1 MSKSYG
7 WAGNILRVNLTTGII
22 TKEPTSK
29 YKDFIG
35 GMGIGYKVIF
45 DEVPAG
51 TKAFDEANKI
61 VFAVGPL
68 TGSGAPS
75 SSRTNITSLFPSNP
89 YNAVGDSHMGGNFAA
104 QLKYAGYD
112 AIIIEGKSNRPVW
125 LKIDNDKVSLESATN
140 VWGKGIKDTT
150 AQLGA
155 IMGKEASIA
164 AIGQAGENM
173 VNLSVIMNGLSHSAG
188 GHGGVLGSKM
198 LKAIG
203 VKGTNAVNIAGK
215 GRELLKL
222 NNYMMKDLIGANNQH
237 VVPSTPQPWSEFHHK
252 GSRWTAREGLT
263 WGAAEGGP
271 IETGIAAAGDVNK
284 VGYRTMKAT
293 FDLGPSAE
301 KYTVRMGGCQ
311 SCPIRCMSQLKVPK
325 LQDYGLSP
333 YVANTC
339 MGYFSPQRVMF
350 KGNKDIEEKG
360 DGKLFAAVIGASLA
374 DDYGV
379 WCNYG
384 LIGTDLKH
392 GYESGIFKKVL
403 PEDEYNSIPWNL
415 LEEKDPAFLI
425 DFYRRIAY
433 KEGELSHLGDG
444 AYWVA
449 KRWDFG
455 DDYWNNPKYGLWS
468 RLGFPKHHSNETN
481 GQVGSL
487 ISCMF
492 NRDAQ
497 SHTLVNLVGSGLPI
511 EIQKEV
517 VAEIVGS
524 PDGIDPPLNYSP
536 MNEYKA
542 KLAKW
547 AIVKNCLHDSL
558 TLCNWM
564 WPMTVSPHKSRN
576 YRGDLALESKF
587 MTVVTGE
594 NYTEESL
601 DLAAERVFTL
611 HRALTVKNMNT
622 INMREEHDGM
632 TDWVFDKDPDIKAFT
647 PGTDKMDREDMQVA
661 LTMFYK
667 EMGWDEKTGAPTK
680 ETLNRLGMSD
690 VAAELERLN
699 LLPA

>member
-1 MSKSYG
+1 MNNSYG
-7 WAGNILRVNLTTGII
+7 WAGKILRVNLSNGKI
-22 TKEPTSK
+22 TIENTEKFKSL
-29 YKDFIG
+29 IG
-35 GMGIGYKVIF
+35 GMGIGYKVLF

-61 VFAVGPL
+61 IFAVGPL

-75 SSRTNITSLFPSNP
+75 SSRTNITSLLPSNP
-89 YNAVGDSHMGGNFAA
+89 YNAVSDSHMGGNFAA
-104 QLKYAGYD
+104 HLKYAGYD
-112 AIIIEGKSNRPVW
+112 AIIIEGKSSRPVW
-125 LKIDNDKVSLESATN
+125 LKIDDDNVSIEDASR
-140 VWGKGIKDTT
+140 VWGTGIKDTT
-150 AQLGA
+150 AQLSSL
-155 IMGKEASIA
+155 MGKDASIA

-173 VNLSVIMNGLSHSAG
+173 VNLSVIMTGISHSAG

-203 VKGTNAVNIAGK
+203 VRGTQAVKIAGK
-215 GRELLKL
+215 GRDLLKL

-237 VVPSTPQPWSEFHHK
+237 VVPSTPQPWAEFHSK
-252 GSRWTAREGLT
+252 GSRWTAKEGLT

-271 IETGIAAAGDVNK
+271 VETGIAAAGDVNK
-284 VGYRTMKAT
+284 VGFRTMKAT

-311 SCPIRCMSQLKVPK
+311 SCPIRCMSHLKIPK
-325 LQDYGLSP
+325 LQDYGVSP
-333 YVANTC
+333 YVANSC

-360 DGKLFAAVIGASLA
+360 DGKMFAAAIGASLA

-384 LIGTDLKH
+384 LLGTDLRH
-392 GYESGIFKKVL
+392 AYETGIFKKVL
-403 PEDEYNSIPWNL
+403 PAAEYDSIPWHL
-415 LEEKDPAFLI
+415 LEDKDPAFLV

-433 KEGELSHLGDG
+433 KEGELGHLGEG

-449 KRWDFG
+449 KRWNFG
-455 DDYWNNPKYGLWS
+455 DDYWNNVQYGLWS

-511 EIQKEV
+511 EIQKDV

-524 PDGIDPPLNYSP
+524 PMGIDAPKNYTP

-547 AIVKNCLHDSL
+547 AIIKNCLHDSL
-558 TLCNWM
+558 TVCNWM

-576 YRGDLALESKF
+576 YRGDLGLEAKF

-601 DLAAERVFTL
+601 DLAAERIFTL

-622 INMREEHDGM
+622 IDMRNEHDGM
-632 TDWVFDKDPDIKAFT
+632 TEWVFDKDPEIPVFT
-647 PGTDKMDREDMQVA
+647 PGTDKMDRKDMQVA

-680 ETLNRLGMSD
+680 ATLDRLGLSD
-690 VAAELERLN
+690 VAKELKKMN